1 MSGEPI
7 FEEKAKAAMDVL
19 WSSRHRQSN
28 LVGNVLNINTG
39 DWIRRDSGVGAGID
53 SYYEYVAKA
62 YILLGDETYLSRW
75 NTHYASVMKY
85 LGQVRNEHFQTHYIF
100 YVARTLV

>member
-1 MSGEPI
+1 
-7 FEEKAKAAMDVL
+7 MDVL
-19 WSSRHRQSN
+19 WASRHRQSN

-39 DWIRRDSGVGAGID
+39 DWIRRDSGIGAGID

-75 NTHYASVMKY
+75 NTHYASIMKY
-85 LGQVRNEHFQTHYIF
+85 LGQVHTMKLSH
-100 YVARTLV
+100 